1 MPEAYHHH
9 ELTYSIMY
17 INYIIKDSDTF
28 DQRHYYD
35 VELELTSL
43 NKSIAHIESNVK
55 SEIVISFLKD
65 HCIHTDLLTG
75 NKKLAETIT
84 SGFLKLHH
92 TESLFQSCQGNKM
105 FLKDFEAYVR
115 MRVE

>member
-1 MPEAYHHH
+1 
-9 ELTYSIMY
+9 MY
-17 INYIIKDSDTF
+17 INYTVTDNDTSD
-28 DQRHYYD
+28 QNNYYD
-35 VELELTSL
+35 VLLELPSL
-43 NKSIAHIESNVK
+43 NKHLADIESNAK
-55 SEIVISFLKD
+55 SEIIISFLKD

-92 TESLFQSCQGNKM
+92 TESLFQSCQGNKV